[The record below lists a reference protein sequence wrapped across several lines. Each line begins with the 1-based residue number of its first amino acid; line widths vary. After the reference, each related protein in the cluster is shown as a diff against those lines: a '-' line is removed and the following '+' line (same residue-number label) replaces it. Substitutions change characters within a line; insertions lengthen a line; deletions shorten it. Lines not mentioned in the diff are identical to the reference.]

1 MRPSLKA
8 YRLTGWRS
16 TSSVLNLTK
25 GKKTLLFCK
34 YLFTLQSCFKNMCT
48 SLEQVNKPSYGMVT
62 KAQQQ
67 TWLIRLTLTE
77 IVRHTIKCSFIKMN
91 LLAPVYVISNSKQ
104 FFRQCIYI
112 ITERWQE
119 PIALT
124 GAHRVDRSPSR
135 WQEPL
140 MIHTVFS
147 TWKFTT
153 FNVPYF
159 SSVLYL
165 VPNKKTRR
173 SVWSSYVKT
182 WNA

>member
-34 YLFTLQSCFKNMCT
+34 YLFTLQSCFKNMRT
-48 SLEQVNKPSYGMVT
+48 SLGQVNKPSYGMVT
-62 KAQQQ
+62 KAQLQ
-67 TWLIRLTLTE
+67 TRLIRLTLTE

-104 FFRQCIYI
+104 FFLQCIYI
-112 ITERWQE
+112 S
-119 PIALT
+119 LS
-124 GAHRVDRSPSR
+124 VDRSPWR

-173 SVWSSYVKT
+173 SVWSSYVRT